1 MKRMKRAGSRC
12 VQFSHFV
19 TLNFVLS
26 LRCGPFSFNFNSVHC
41 GVSAIHWMNWIGM
54 VCLRVSLSLFTF
66 FTPNV
71 ALRYTSS
78 RFASKFVWRNINSIT
93 VFPKLL
99 VIGFKLVAGAIASNA
114 FTGVAIGVGF
124 IFASLVYSISR
135 NPSQRDELL
144 RFSFIGFSLV
154 EASGLIGL
162 VMSFVL
168 LFGL

>member
-1 MKRMKRAGSRC
+1 MC
-12 VQFSHFV
+12 IV
-19 TLNFVLS
+19 
-26 LRCGPFSFNFNSVHC
+26 
-41 GVSAIHWMNWIGM
+41 
-54 VCLRVSLSLFTF
+54 
-66 FTPNV
+66 
-71 ALRYTSS
+71 
-78 RFASKFVWRNINSIT
+78 
-93 VFPKLL
+93 L

-135 NPSQRDELL
+135 NPAQRDELL

>member
-1 MKRMKRAGSRC
+1 
-12 VQFSHFV
+12 
-19 TLNFVLS
+19 
-26 LRCGPFSFNFNSVHC
+26 
-41 GVSAIHWMNWIGM
+41 MNI
-54 VCLRVSLSLFTF
+54 LFD
-66 FTPNV
+66 
-71 ALRYTSS
+71 S
-78 RFASKFVWRNINSIT
+78 NSIT
-93 VFPKLL
+93 AACWLGLMLNNGARWIFTSFSL
-99 VIGFKLVAGAIASNA
+99 VIMALMLGNRFETSNYASWTTYECGLFQKTVARVKYEITFLLPITGGITRLVAGAIASNA

-162 VMSFVL
+162 VMSFIL

>member
-1 MKRMKRAGSRC
+1 M
-12 VQFSHFV
+12 
-19 TLNFVLS
+19 LS
-26 LRCGPFSFNFNSVHC
+26 LMFNLIV
-41 GVSAIHWMNWIGM
+41 
-54 VCLRVSLSLFTF
+54 
-66 FTPNV
+66 
-71 ALRYTSS
+71 
-78 RFASKFVWRNINSIT
+78 
-93 VFPKLL
+93 L

-168 LFGL
+168 LFGS

>member
-1 MKRMKRAGSRC
+1 MVPDEWEHGSRAA
-12 VQFSHFV
+12 
-19 TLNFVLS
+19 L
-26 LRCGPFSFNFNSVHC
+26 
-41 GVSAIHWMNWIGM
+41 VS
-54 VCLRVSLSLFTF
+54 
-66 FTPNV
+66 
-71 ALRYTSS
+71 YSS
-78 RFASKFVWRNINSIT
+78 GNIINM
-93 VFPKLL
+93 L

-168 LFGL
+168 LFGI

>member
-1 MKRMKRAGSRC
+1 M
-12 VQFSHFV
+12 
-19 TLNFVLS
+19 LS
-26 LRCGPFSFNFNSVHC
+26 TIVSGLMTDRLTYPISV
-41 GVSAIHWMNWIGM
+41 
-54 VCLRVSLSLFTF
+54 
-66 FTPNV
+66 
-71 ALRYTSS
+71 
-78 RFASKFVWRNINSIT
+78 SIFGNMCIIT
-93 VFPKLL
+93 AF
-99 VIGFKLVAGAIASNA
+99 I

>member
-1 MKRMKRAGSRC
+1 MTMLLTKTKC
-12 VQFSHFV
+12 FNYFV
-19 TLNFVLS
+19 V
-26 LRCGPFSFNFNSVHC
+26 V
-41 GVSAIHWMNWIGM
+41 
-54 VCLRVSLSLFTF
+54 TF
-66 FTPNV
+66 PPYS
-71 ALRYTSS
+71 YTE
-78 RFASKFVWRNINSIT
+78 SKIYIITILDLINE
-93 VFPKLL
+93 LL
-99 VIGFKLVAGAIASNA
+99 VIGFKLVAAAIASNA

-162 VMSFVL
+162 VMSFLL